1 MFKRLRDAL
10 ERALEAATP
19 PPDLGQI
26 ASQMREAVVEQKAGV
41 RLMREELAKAEEQL
55 AAEQGQL
62 VIAQRRRDL
71 AAAINDAETVGV
83 AEKFI
88 ARHQERGAVLEKKVA
103 AQREELA
110 LAERDLTEMM
120 TQLQEAGRRNP
131 SLGDKGSS
139 TEAAWN
145 SLGEAGMDRPE
156 LDLEQELLKTRA
168 QRAAREAAADARLD
182 ELKKKL
188 GRE

>member
-1 MFKRLRDAL
+1 MFKRLREAL

-26 ASQMREAVVEQKAGV
+26 ASQMRDAVVEQKAGV

-71 AAAINDAETVGV
+71 ASGINDAETVGV

-88 ARHQERGAVLEKKVA
+88 ARHQERTAMLEKKVV

-110 LAERDLTEMM
+110 LAERDLAEMM
-120 TQLQEAGRRNP
+120 TQLQEASRRNP
-131 SLGDKGSS
+131 ALGDKGSS

-156 LDLEQELLKTRA
+156 LDLEHELLKTRA
-168 QRAAREAAADARLD
+168 QRAAREAEADARLD
-182 ELKKKL
+182 EMKKKL